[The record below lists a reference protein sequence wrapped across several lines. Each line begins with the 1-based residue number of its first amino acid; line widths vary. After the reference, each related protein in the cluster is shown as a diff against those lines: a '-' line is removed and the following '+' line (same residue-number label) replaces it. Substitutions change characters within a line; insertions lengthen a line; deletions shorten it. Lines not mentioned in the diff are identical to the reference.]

1 MKIIGIT
8 GGIGSGKSVVLN
20 MLHDKYDAR
29 IVEADKVAHMLQEPG
44 QTVYNR
50 IVECFGNVILSED
63 GSIDRIKL
71 GKLVMNDE
79 EKLEQLNNLVHPAV
93 KEYILSDIEENRK
106 SMTKLYV
113 IEAALLIQGGY
124 KEICDEMWYI
134 KADIDT
140 RIRRLIQ
147 SRGYSEDR
155 ALQVIKNQP
164 DESFYIENSDIIL
177 DNSGTVKDLENS
189 LLNLI
194 NS

>member
-20 MLHDKYDAR
+20 MLYDKYDAK

-79 EKLEQLNNLVHPAV
+79 EKLEQLNHRVHPAV

-147 SRGYSEDR
+147 SRGYSKDR

>member
-79 EKLEQLNNLVHPAV
+79 EKLEQLNHLVHPAV

-106 SMTKLYV
+106 TMTKLYV

>member
-79 EKLEQLNNLVHPAV
+79 EKLEQLNHLVHPAV

-147 SRGYSEDR
+147 SRGYSKDR

>member
-79 EKLEQLNNLVHPAV
+79 EKLEQLNHLVHPAV

-140 RIRRLIQ
+140 RICRLIQ

>member
-20 MLHDKYDAR
+20 MLYDKYDAK

-79 EKLEQLNNLVHPAV
+79 EKLEQLNHLVHPAV

-106 SMTKLYV
+106 TMTKLYV

-177 DNSGTVKDLENS
+177 DNSGAVKDLENS